1 MFVQGQG
8 NKKSA
13 TRQQCTSTTAAAP
26 PPEDTT
32 TMSHAILHDFCM
44 NIPYGMSMVFL
55 GILGM
60 IFMGAGKFGLLAVA
74 VGIVEIIL
82 SSVSLKGWKKG
93 KRNAPWSILGAL
105 CSSGL
110 AYVSIELWKLSA
122 YPLLSGSVGA
132 LSVCIS
138 LFLVYNVLS
147 GGNPPPSSQKKKE

>member
-60 IFMGAGKFGLLAVA
+60 ILMGAGKFGLLAVA

-93 KRNAPWSILGAL
+93 KRNAPWSILGAS

-110 AYVSIELWKLSA
+110 AYVSKELWKLSA
-122 YPLLSGSVGA
+122 
-132 LSVCIS
+132 
-138 LFLVYNVLS
+138 
-147 GGNPPPSSQKKKE
+147 